1 MHISVKIK
9 IFVLEIASN
18 SHGKR
23 NIRCC
28 GKNVFPSIFKKLS
41 RRSSKTTPVKHANVV
56 LLSETANRSPSNWL
70 SGTKPSKVSLLNN
83 FYVDPY
89 EPVRAEKP
97 RLSGLIDSLLDV
109 SENAYAKWE
118 QGTDLFMVENS
129 HPSPPSSVKAKRR
142 RQQVNKSN
150 QFRRV
155 ASVAYAPND
164 PYYLIA
170 LELSKLISSATLKYH
185 NDCYTESR
193 RQYQPECV
201 GYQYDVP
208 ATVHWWIQSRLNI
221 KVKNSYLR
229 TRKSRKI
236 QNFKIFLSLE
246 KVDHIPGYSQLV

>member
-1 MHISVKIK
+1 MHISVEIK

-23 NIRCC
+23 KIGLEIGIG
-28 GKNVFPSIFKKLS
+28 GKILFPFIFTKLS

-97 RLSGLIDSLLDV
+97 ARLSSLIDSLDV

-129 HPSPPSSVKAKRR
+129 HPSQPSSVKAKRR
-142 RQQVNKSN
+142 RPPQVNKSN
-150 QFRRV
+150 KFRRV
-155 ASVAYAPND
+155 ASVAYVPND
-164 PYYLIA
+164 PYLIA
-170 LELSKLISSATLKYH
+170 LELSKLISHATLKYH
-185 NDCYTESR
+185 NDCYTDSR
-193 RQYQPECV
+193 RQYQAECV

-208 ATVHWWIQSRLNI
+208 ATVHW
-221 KVKNSYLR
+221 
-229 TRKSRKI
+229 
-236 QNFKIFLSLE
+236 
-246 KVDHIPGYSQLV
+246 